1 MNIPYSKKFWRGKI
15 LAILPK
21 PRFGGKKNG
30 EWRLQKFYS
39 PLSIVGKSFSL
50 TARIVLG
57 LISTFNDPSGFGSLM
72 VGLALT

>member
-1 MNIPYSKKFWRGKI
+1 M
-15 LAILPK
+15 ILPK
-21 PRFGGKKNG
+21 SRFGEKKFG